1 MSTIRSNYN
10 DYGKRDTINSQ
21 QVSVKNQ
28 RGVIISQ
35 QNQQNLAE
43 KLKAN
48 STQNDELVK
57 EETAKQTTEEKPEKT
72 KSAKDNLK
80 SAIVDAAVEDY
91 ITRLKTK
98 GETEQLIKNNEEEY
112 KKAESEFFG
121 NISKN
126 LINNVIKREQDKT
139 QNKKDI
145 IDTATKNVVDN
156 MIERE
161 KTKTEVKENVQKNIT
176 ETITNFLKEIFQ
188 PGKKLTGDVTNLFGN
203 MSTLQ
208 QLAQKTA
215 NESQIE
221 VLQQKVDEKQA
232 ELNEQQKLTEQLQ
245 KECEE
250 IEKAK
255 AEKENEIQENSEAM
269 KKLDEQIKEQI
280 DIINNINFNK
290 INIFDDTD
298 IKTAKE
304 AQEKITDLYNQKK
317 MLLNEYVN
325 DFNELQG
332 LTTELAAK
340 NLEINKQQINCNM
353 LNSFVEEIKGQIS
366 NIKNLTLSPE
376 TELNNTDSNMLTD
389 NENSD
394 ILNNEFDKNLNN
406 AMEIFGNSSSN
417 KEETNYEIDDL
428 EEKEQERE
436 L

>member
-1 MSTIRSNYN
+1 MRIKKMSTIRSNYN

-21 QVSVKNQ
+21 QVPVKNQ

-121 NISKN
+121 NIS
-126 LINNVIKREQDKT
+126 
-139 QNKKDI
+139 
-145 IDTATKNVVDN
+145 KNVVDN

-255 AEKENEIQENSEAM
+255 AEKENEIQENGETM

-290 INIFDDTD
+290 INIFDDKD

-304 AQEKITDLYNQKK
+304 AQEKITHLYNQKK